1 MTNATTSRRQFLT
14 TALGVTAAAAVAG
27 GIRRG
32 APAQSAAPNALGEV
46 MLRDD
51 LTLVTG
57 LSTNVVVLRTA
68 GSAAVV
74 DSGPPSH
81 AAELAKLVLGR
92 MGLLPVELL
101 FNTHWHL
108 AHTGGND

>member
-1 MTNATTSRRQFLT
+1 MGAMTTAISSRRQFLT
-14 TALGVTAAAAVAG
+14 NALGVTAAAVVAG

-32 APAQSAAPNALGEV
+32 AAAQSAAASNALGEV

-57 LSTNVVVLRTA
+57 ASTNVVVLRTA

-101 FNTHWHL
+101 FNTHWHP
-108 AHTGGND
+108 A